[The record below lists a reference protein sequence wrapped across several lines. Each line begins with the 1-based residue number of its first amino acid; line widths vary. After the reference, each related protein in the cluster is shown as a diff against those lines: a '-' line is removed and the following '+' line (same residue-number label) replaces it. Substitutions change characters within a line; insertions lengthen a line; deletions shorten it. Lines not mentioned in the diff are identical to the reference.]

1 MAATTPIDT
10 LDLLAFIDASPTAYH
25 CAAEARERLR
35 VAGFQELHEAAA
47 WALEP
52 GRGYFVTRG
61 GALAA
66 FRVGHEAPHEAG
78 FRVLGAHT
86 DSPHLRLKPQPDV
99 RRAGY
104 LQLGVEVY
112 GGMLEYTWLD
122 RDLGLAG
129 RVFVREPNAPTGAAP
144 RLRMVDIRRPL
155 LRVPSLAIH
164 LNRELR
170 DTGLSLD
177 RQKHMPPVLGLAPA
191 EGVDSAGLAALLGDE
206 LDVSPDAIV
215 GSDLAVVDVV
225 PPVVGGL
232 RGEFIF
238 APRLDNQAMSHA
250 ALAALTTAAP
260 GAATTV
266 AVLYDHE
273 EVGSGSTTGAAGPLA
288 ETLLERLVEQRAGD
302 RPREAFARAMARARH
317 VSADMAHAVHPN
329 YEDRHEPQHRPA
341 MNAGPVV
348 KVNAQQRY
356 ATSGESA
363 AWFEAACRDAD
374 VPFQRYVNRTD
385 LPCGSTI
392 GPLAATRL
400 GLDTVDVGNPMLSM
414 HSIREQAGV
423 QDHPW
428 MIAAMKRFLET

>member
-302 RPREAFARAMARARH
+302 RPRESFARAMARARH

-363 AWFEAACRDAD
+363 AWF
-374 VPFQRYVNRTD
+374 
-385 LPCGSTI
+385 
-392 GPLAATRL
+392 
-400 GLDTVDVGNPMLSM
+400 
-414 HSIREQAGV
+414 
-423 QDHPW
+423 
-428 MIAAMKRFLET
+428 